1 MIDLNITNEEIDALK
16 LYMNNKYEAIN
27 QMLVS
32 DAETDIALLSDDV
45 ENKSIDIMYSREA
58 VIQYLKTIKL
68 IYKLILKNYYSKKY
82 TGNIALYR
90 GTNIAEVER
99 IKNELFIDRFL
110 AVTENKADAENKYS
124 AVWNRP
130 ACLNI
135 LLENNV
141 PYIYIEDILKDDS
154 DTILISPFTKIKRI
168 GEDEES
174 KLEKNS
180 KSVKNY
186 NIILEKQELDELTD
200 RERNGLY
207 DYILENSYFIKR
219 KIEEC
224 IDLEKENTINFENI
238 RKLEQL
244 VNKYETNEDI
254 KEDFEENISSTNNVE
269 NMKLELE
276 ELKEKSNR
284 LFKTRKENIKFV
296 SMWKRNIAVYMI
308 AECREIEK
316 EFEEVKLEFS
326 KNKDEKIEIDKKE
339 IKEKNIE
346 ETKVVPIVENIFKEE
361 AKEET
366 TSVITLKTCEE
377 NIEMVQKLISDIND
391 LISKQQNHAKI
402 AGNIGCSYSALNNAF
417 AMRKSAEKLLVLVK
431 NINDHTQELI
441 RENEE
446 SEIEEKLNVIQK
458 TNLEISTLIN
468 YLNNPKIAEKNTQIT
483 RFDEMKIIEE
493 NELKRKIAEK
503 IRDIRGEAEL
513 KKLKDD
519 YEIIEE
525 KGTFSRILGFFTG
538 QNRLDEFMI
547 EQIEIRENAIRKTL
561 SGKMSLAK
569 NYSIHELIAEIK
581 MFIDENEDDELV
593 EQDISELNVIEEE
606 LKKNYIILETKVNS
620 IIEEKEGR
628 NLPVNDKKVSRAEM
642 LEIETYRFLNKYGYD
657 LSSRNEHEPEYQD
670 TMTNEINRIIEYIE
684 GSKI

>member
-68 IYKLILKNYYSKKY
+68 IYKLILKNYYSKKH

-90 GTNIAEVER
+90 GTNIAEVEK

-130 ACLNI
+130 ACLSI

-316 EFEEVKLEFS
+316 EFEEVKLEF
-326 KNKDEKIEIDKKE
+326 
-339 IKEKNIE
+339 
-346 ETKVVPIVENIFKEE
+346 
-361 AKEET
+361 
-366 TSVITLKTCEE
+366 
-377 NIEMVQKLISDIND
+377 
-391 LISKQQNHAKI
+391 
-402 AGNIGCSYSALNNAF
+402 
-417 AMRKSAEKLLVLVK
+417 
-431 NINDHTQELI
+431 
-441 RENEE
+441 
-446 SEIEEKLNVIQK
+446 
-458 TNLEISTLIN
+458 
-468 YLNNPKIAEKNTQIT
+468 
-483 RFDEMKIIEE
+483 
-493 NELKRKIAEK
+493 
-503 IRDIRGEAEL
+503 
-513 KKLKDD
+513 
-519 YEIIEE
+519 
-525 KGTFSRILGFFTG
+525 
-538 QNRLDEFMI
+538 
-547 EQIEIRENAIRKTL
+547 
-561 SGKMSLAK
+561 
-569 NYSIHELIAEIK
+569 
-581 MFIDENEDDELV
+581 
-593 EQDISELNVIEEE
+593 
-606 LKKNYIILETKVNS
+606 
-620 IIEEKEGR
+620 
-628 NLPVNDKKVSRAEM
+628 
-642 LEIETYRFLNKYGYD
+642 
-657 LSSRNEHEPEYQD
+657 
-670 TMTNEINRIIEYIE
+670 
-684 GSKI
+684 